1 MNLVTFLGSLHLCGM
16 IIENVYGFLIEDKI
30 LDNLYLISF
39 LLLPLSWIIC
49 KDECIISYLLKKYQ
63 NPYYQLG
70 DEPENTKD
78 ISDLFPSSNYYL
90 FFYHSNHLLRIVSV
104 IIVNHRNTSSSS
116 QISYFLFYPTLIMYS
131 IYIYDIT
138 FRLCYRKRLYPYF
151 QILFSAFLFT
161 ILYDKLFHFS

>member
-30 LDNLYLISF
+30 LDNFYLISF
-39 LLLPLSWIIC
+39 LLLPLSWVIC

-63 NPYYQLG
+63 NPHYQLG

-90 FFYHSNHLLRIVSV
+90 FFYLIEYTLLE
-104 IIVNHRNTSSSS
+104 IIKFLVN
-116 QISYFLFYPTLIMYS
+116 
-131 IYIYDIT
+131 
-138 FRLCYRKRLYPYF
+138 
-151 QILFSAFLFT
+151 
-161 ILYDKLFHFS
+161 